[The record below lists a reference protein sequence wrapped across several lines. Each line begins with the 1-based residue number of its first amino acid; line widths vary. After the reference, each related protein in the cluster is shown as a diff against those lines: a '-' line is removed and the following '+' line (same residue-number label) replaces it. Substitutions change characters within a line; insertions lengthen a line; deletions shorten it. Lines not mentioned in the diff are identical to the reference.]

1 MFNCVVIDLSDK
13 NALKYIRPNYKLPQI
28 GDEMGRHEA
37 VWNNYKCKIDLD
49 GTPDR
54 FQAPPGVESGLQGRL
69 MNQVGVLIVWSDV
82 ISDGLEHAFCYTLAL
97 SCR

>member
-1 MFNCVVIDLSDK
+1 
-13 NALKYIRPNYKLPQI
+13 
-28 GDEMGRHEA
+28 MGRHEA

-69 MNQVGVLIVWSDV
+69 MNQFGVLIVWSDFSLELQFVFIFWKDLLV
-82 ISDGLEHAFCYTLAL
+82 ILVIIIQN
-97 SCR
+97 